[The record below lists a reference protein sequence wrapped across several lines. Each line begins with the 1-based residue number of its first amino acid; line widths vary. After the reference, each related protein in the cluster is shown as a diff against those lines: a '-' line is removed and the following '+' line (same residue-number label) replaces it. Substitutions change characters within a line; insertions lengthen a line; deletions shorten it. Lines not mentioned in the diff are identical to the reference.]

1 MSVPDLDPEIIA
13 VLRKAEESGVSG
25 VDKLTPEEN
34 RANYAKLA
42 KEQFGPVDEVHAVED
57 RAADGVPVR
66 IYRPVEQS
74 EPMRALVYFH
84 GGGYVVGSIETHDG
98 TARAL
103 AKRTPCIV
111 VSVDYRLAPE
121 HRYPAALDDC
131 WTAASWVLKNAAE
144 LGIDVDRVGVGGDSV
159 GGTLATIVARRG
171 RDHGTPFAVQLLV
184 YPTTSSRQ
192 DASSYSLFSMGYGLT
207 RDGMAWYWQQYI
219 GEADGSGDINISPAA
234 VQDMRRLPR
243 AIVVTAE
250 ADILRDE
257 AETYAQ
263 RLFLSGVETEGYRYD
278 GMIHGFLRM
287 AGVVKRS
294 NQALDEIA
302 ESLGPLLDKSWRE
315 DFEATAQ
322 PP

>member
-1 MSVPDLDPEIIA
+1 M
-13 VLRKAEESGVSG
+13 
-25 VDKLTPEEN
+25 
-34 RANYAKLA
+34 
-42 KEQFGPVDEVHAVED
+42 FAVED
-57 RAADGVPVR
+57 RDADGVPVR
-66 IYRPVEQS
+66 IYRPVESS

-111 VSVDYRLAPE
+111 ISVDYRLAPE
-121 HRYPAALDDC
+121 HPYPAALDDC
-131 WTAASWVLKNAAE
+131 WTAASWVMKNAAE

-159 GGTLATIVARRG
+159 GGTLATIVGAARPRPRHAVCGSAPALSEHVIAAGHVELFALLDGLRAHARRDG
-171 RDHGTPFAVQLLV
+171 LVLAAVHRRL
-184 YPTTSSRQ
+184 TTAAATS
-192 DASSYSLFSMGYGLT
+192 
-207 RDGMAWYWQQYI
+207 
-219 GEADGSGDINISPAA
+219 NISPAA

-263 RLFLSGVETEGYRYD
+263 RMFLSGVETEGYRYD

-294 NQALDEIA
+294 NRRSTRSPSRSGRCSTRPGARTSRRPQTSPE
-302 ESLGPLLDKSWRE
+302 G
-315 DFEATAQ
+315 
-322 PP
+322 